1 MHWANF
7 GMSSQTE
14 EGPWGGATAPIV
26 LPMDPPCRVLYT
38 KFKYNAG
45 TPKISMIPSHTSTYV
60 SVAYPYGVEVEV
72 QLQVRMFFRL
82 G

>member
-1 MHWANF
+1 
-7 GMSSQTE
+7 
-14 EGPWGGATAPIV
+14 
-26 LPMDPPCRVLYT
+26 MDPPCRVLYT

-45 TPKISMIPSHTSTYV
+45 TPKIFYDPIPYFNV
-60 SVAYPYGVEVEV
+60 RQCGVCIRDGVEVEV